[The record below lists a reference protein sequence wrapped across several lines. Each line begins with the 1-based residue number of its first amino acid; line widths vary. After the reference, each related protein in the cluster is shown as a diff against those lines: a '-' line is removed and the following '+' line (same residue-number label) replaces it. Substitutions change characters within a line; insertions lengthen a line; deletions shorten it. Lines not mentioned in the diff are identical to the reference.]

1 MRRDAHDAGGD
12 LSTAFFGLN
21 RATTLAWLLAWHQLR
36 PLELVLAACKE
47 HHRVEHQYQVE
58 RPMASA
64 MSTAP
69 QRPAPSCSF
78 AFRARVPAFDIGNCT
93 FRHGP
98 FHLNVNH
105 ILSHHTTPYIQPPPN
120 NAQGSLGRRTACNRS
135 DRLVR
140 GDLRCITRPSL
151 TTIKG
156 RSDLASKTTSGT
168 PLLAHGA

>member
-1 MRRDAHDAGGD
+1 MPRRSLKSTTIRTRDGFNCGGGGRKTYAGHRRAMRRDAHDAGGD

-36 PLELVLAACKE
+36 PLDLVLAACQE
-47 HHRVEHQYQVE
+47 HRRVEHQCHLE
-58 RPMASA
+58 PPMASA

-98 FHLNVNH
+98 FHLNINH

-120 NAQGSLGRRTACNRS
+120 NAQASLGRRTRMQQVGSCRQ
-135 DRLVR
+135 R
-140 GDLRCITRPSL
+140 
-151 TTIKG
+151 
-156 RSDLASKTTSGT
+156 
-168 PLLAHGA
+168 